1 MSTDPTTG
9 STTAAGGAATGSPVV
24 LEASGVVVRYGGV
37 AAVQSVS
44 LELRRGEILGLI
56 GPNGAGKSS
65 LLAALGGQLRTR
77 GGSIRLQGRDITGM
91 SPQARARQGI
101 SRTFQTTSEFEGMT
115 VFENL
120 LVSARGAS
128 GASLWNV
135 VARPRRNRA
144 EEETA
149 RSRAWEVLGRFE
161 MTDTADAYGRELS
174 GGQRRLV
181 EIMRCL
187 MRDPTVL
194 LLDEPMV
201 GVAPHLVAKLVSDLK
216 MIAAEGIGL
225 VIVEHALEVVSELC
239 DKVMVMALGEV
250 IAEGDFDS
258 VVLDEEVRSAYLG

>member
-1 MSTDPTTG
+1 MSGESVVSARSDGTG
-9 STTAAGGAATGSPVV
+9 QPIV
-24 LEASGVVVRYGGV
+24 LEASKVVVRYGGV
-37 AAVQSVS
+37 AAVQGVS
-44 LELRRGEILGLI
+44 LALRRGEILGLI

-77 GGSIRLQGRDITGM
+77 GGSIRLQGRDITAT
-91 SPQARARQGI
+91 SPQMRARHGI
-101 SRTFQTTSEFEGMT
+101 SRTFQTTSEFDAMT

-120 LVSARGAS
+120 LVSARGAA

-135 VARPRRNRA
+135 VARPRWNRA
-144 EEETA
+144 EEHAA
-149 RSRAWEVLGRFE
+149 RTRAWEVLDRFE
-161 MTDTADAYGRELS
+161 MVDTADAYGRELS

-187 MRDPTVL
+187 MRDPSVL

-216 MIAAEGIGL
+216 LIAASGIAL
-225 VIVEHALEVVSELC
+225 IIVEHALEVVSELC
-239 DKVMVMALGEV
+239 DRVIVMALGEV
-250 IAEGDFDS
+250 IAEGDYDS